1 MQDAAEQETLG
12 HLTAFRATDL
22 RRLGWRSVMASVAC
36 KGTVLVTNR
45 GRPEAVILSFD
56 EYTALVTA
64 SGTADKGEQ
73 LALDE
78 LRRKFDERLAVL
90 REPDGADRLRALM
103 REPAKLGG
111 VVKAGELC

>member
-1 MQDAAEQETLG
+1 
-12 HLTAFRATDL
+12 
-22 RRLGWRSVMASVAC
+22 MASVAC

-103 REPAKLGG
+103 RESAKLGG
-111 VVKAGELC
+111 VVKAGEIC